1 MKRKI
6 LISILLVIA
15 LFITV
20 GCESKSK
27 NQTTENNTNTSSKN
41 NSNTFKIKDVSFV
54 FDQDSE
60 FHDFKYKNSKEL
72 TLDESKYS
80 LHLEYANKDIYD
92 GRFVYRIS
100 LAYSDETNLEKFFD
114 GYESKKV
121 KINGIT
127 WHKATIKNTTDNKE
141 TKAIV
146 YATEKN
152 STLYAVTTVEFVE
165 ANIDIEKLSQ
175 IFINGVTIK

>member
-6 LISILLVIA
+6 LLSLLLLVA
-15 LFITV
+15 LFTIT
-20 GCESKSK
+20 GCKSNSSTSNQSKG
-27 NQTTENNTNTSSKN
+27 NTNTFKMKN
-41 NSNTFKIKDVSFV
+41 VTFV

-80 LHLEYANKDIYD
+80 LHLEYDNKDIYD
-92 GRFVYRIS
+92 GRFVYRLS
-100 LAYSDETNLEKFFD
+100 LSYTDESNLEKFLD
-114 GYESKKV
+114 GYKSEIVKV
-121 KINGIT
+121 NGIT
-127 WHKATIKNTTDNKE
+127 WHRVALKGTTDNKE

-152 STLYAVTTVEFVE
+152 SILYAVTAVEFKE
-165 ANIDIEKLSQ
+165 ANVDIEELAKVFVGGITL
-175 IFINGVTIK
+175 K